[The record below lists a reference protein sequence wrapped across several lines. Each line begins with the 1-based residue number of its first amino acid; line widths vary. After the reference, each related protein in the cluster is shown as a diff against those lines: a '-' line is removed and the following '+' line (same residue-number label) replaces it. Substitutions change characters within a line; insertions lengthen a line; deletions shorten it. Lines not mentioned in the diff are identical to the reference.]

1 MLEMA
6 LLVVDGNG
14 MVVFW
19 DVFGHP
25 FIRRGSFVVRPVSR
39 NGSFVAESIMLLH
52 VAAEEGTC
60 ACVRACLRS
69 RARAHVYLFVAHV
82 LVCSLKATTPS
93 SMHPLKK
100 VCVHVRV
107 LEKIYM

>member
-25 FIRRGSFVVRPVSR
+25 FVRRGSFVVRPVSR
-39 NGSFVAESIMLLH
+39 NGSFVAESIMFLH
-52 VAAEEGTC
+52 VAAEERSLRVSVEEC
-60 ACVRACLRS
+60 AIVVHLDVHGDIMMNRDILVGSSTAAFIKWDKRCVE
-69 RARAHVYLFVAHV
+69 V
-82 LVCSLKATTPS
+82 
-93 SMHPLKK
+93 
-100 VCVHVRV
+100 
-107 LEKIYM
+107 